1 MLKQDILLNNQLMK
15 KSSHKKEY
23 RALLEQ
29 LYRLR
34 MGSGLR
40 QDDLAAKL
48 KVPQSFISKVESG
61 ERKIDFV
68 ELAEI
73 CKVCGS
79 DIGEFT
85 QEYLKV
91 LKSESK

>member
-1 MLKQDILLNNQLMK
+1 MK

-23 RALLEQ
+23 KALLGQ

-40 QDDLAAKL
+40 QEDLASKL

-79 DIGEFT
+79 SIDEFSK
-85 QEYLKV
+85 EYMKALN
-91 LKSESK
+91 SESK